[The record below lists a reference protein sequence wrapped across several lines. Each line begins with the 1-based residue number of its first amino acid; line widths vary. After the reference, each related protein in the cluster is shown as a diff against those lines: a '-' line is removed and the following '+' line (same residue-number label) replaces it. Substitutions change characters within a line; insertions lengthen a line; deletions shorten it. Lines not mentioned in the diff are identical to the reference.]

1 VNVWRIDSDLN
12 MNSPLFMS
20 KRYKAI
26 LGISAVGKSIGKME
40 MAFIICAYYY
50 ALGNAI

>member
-1 VNVWRIDSDLN
+1 
-12 MNSPLFMS
+12 MS

-26 LGISAVGKSIGKME
+26 LGISTVGESIDKGE
-40 MAFIICAYYY
+40 TAFIICAYYY